1 MNSKKKSVLVTG
13 GYGFIGSH
21 LVPQLV
27 DRGYEV
33 IVIDKETS
41 NSKSIFAPIETLE
54 GCVVYE
60 CDIRDATHLTA
71 LFKKHMPQKVVHLAS
86 LISIAESK
94 KNPKEYFDVSVN
106 GTFNVVSIAIATGVK
121 KFIYANSA
129 AVYGN
134 PTEVPTLESSLVQ
147 PLNPYSTFKYLGEQ
161 LALHYGRI
169 NSLPVISVRLYHQYG
184 EGASA
189 LFGLFVEQIK
199 SSEKLTISGDGT
211 QRRDFAYVGDTANSI
226 CELLE
231 SDYADEIFNIGSGGT
246 NSIIELAEAMGGEWE
261 FIKRDSDEPDLMWA
275 DISKLRRMLPSA
287 VPSSPFNETVKAVM
301 KNLL

>member
-1 MNSKKKSVLVTG
+1 MNPKKKSVLITG

-27 DRGYEV
+27 GRGYEV

-60 CDIRDATHLTA
+60 CDIRDRAQLE
-71 LFKKHMPQKVVHLAS
+71 LIFKKHMPQKVVHLAS

-106 GTFNVVSIAIATGVK
+106 GTFNVISIAFETGVK

-129 AVYGN
+129 ATYGN
-134 PTEVPTLESSLVQ
+134 PTEVPTPESSLVQ

-189 LFGLFVEQIK
+189 LFGLFVDQIK
-199 SSEKLTISGDGT
+199 SNKKLTISGDGT
-211 QRRDFAYVGDTANSI
+211 QRRDFTYVGDTANSI
-226 CELLE
+226 CELLD
-231 SDYADEIFNIGSGGT
+231 SDFADEIFNIGSGGT

-301 KNLL
+301 KKLL

>member
-1 MNSKKKSVLVTG
+1 MNCISKPVLVTG
-13 GYGFIGSH
+13 GCGFIGSH

-27 DRGYEV
+27 ERGYDIV
-33 IVIDKETS
+33 VIDKDTS
-41 NSKSIFAPIETLE
+41 GSRSNFTSAETLDR
-54 GCVVYE
+54 CVVYK
-60 CDIRDATHLTA
+60 CDIKDAAQLTSI
-71 LFKKHMPQKVVHLAS
+71 FKKHMPERVVHLAS
-86 LISIAESK
+86 LISVADSK
-94 KNPKEYFDVSVN
+94 KNSKDYFDVSVN
-106 GTFNVVSIAIATGVK
+106 GTFNVINNSIEVGVK

-129 AVYGN
+129 ATYGN
-134 PTEVPTLESSLVQ
+134 PTEVPTLEQSLVQ

-169 NSLPVISVRLYHQYG
+169 NLLPVISVRLFHQYG

-189 LFGLFVEQIK
+189 LFGLFVKQIK
-199 SSEKLTISGDGT
+199 SKQKLTISGDGT
-211 QRRDFAYVGDTANSI
+211 QRRDFAYVGDTANAI

-231 SDYADEIFNIGSGGT
+231 SDFADEIFNIGSGGT

-287 VPSSPFNETVKAVM
+287 VPSSPFNETVKEVM
-301 KNLL
+301 KKLL

>member
-1 MNSKKKSVLVTG
+1 MNCISKPVLVTG
-13 GYGFIGSH
+13 GCGFIGSH

-27 DRGYEV
+27 ERGYDIV
-33 IVIDKETS
+33 VIDKDTS
-41 NSKSIFAPIETLE
+41 GSRSNFTSAETLDR
-54 GCVVYE
+54 CVVYK
-60 CDIRDATHLTA
+60 CDIKDATQLTSI
-71 LFKKHMPQKVVHLAS
+71 FKKHMPERVVHLAS
-86 LISIAESK
+86 LISVADSK
-94 KNPKEYFDVSVN
+94 KNSKDYFDVSVN
-106 GTFNVVSIAIATGVK
+106 GTFNVINNSIEVGVK

-129 AVYGN
+129 ATYGN
-134 PTEVPTLESSLVQ
+134 PTEVPTLEQSLVQ

-169 NSLPVISVRLYHQYG
+169 NLLPVISVRLFHQYG

-189 LFGLFVEQIK
+189 LFGLFVKQIK
-199 SSEKLTISGDGT
+199 SKQKLTISGDGT
-211 QRRDFAYVGDTANSI
+211 QRRDFAYVGDTANAI

-231 SDYADEIFNIGSGGT
+231 SDFADEIFNIGSGGT

-287 VPSSPFNETVKAVM
+287 VPSSPFNETVKEVM
-301 KNLL
+301 KKLL

>member
-1 MNSKKKSVLVTG
+1 MNSKKKSVLITG
-13 GYGFIGSH
+13 GCGFIGSH

-27 DRGYEV
+27 GRGYDV
-33 IVIDKETS
+33 IVLDKDTS
-41 NSKSIFAPIETLE
+41 KSKSIYAPIKTL
-54 GCVVYE
+54 GSCAVYE
-60 CDIRDATHLTA
+60 CDIRDVARLEII
-71 LFKKHMPQKVVHLAS
+71 FKEHMPEKVVHLAS
-86 LISIAESK
+86 LISVAQSK
-94 KNPKEYFDVSVN
+94 TNPKDYFDVSVN
-106 GTFNVVSIAIATGVK
+106 GSFNVVSIAIETGVK
-121 KFIYANSA
+121 KFIYVNSA
-129 AVYGN
+129 AIYGN
-134 PTEVPTLESSLVQ
+134 PTEVPTHEGSLVK

-161 LALHYGRI
+161 LALHFGRI

-184 EGASA
+184 EGAKA
-189 LFGLFVEQIK
+189 LFGLFIEQIK
-199 SSEKLTISGDGT
+199 SDKKLTISGDGT

-231 SDYADEIFNIGSGGT
+231 SDFADEIFNIGSGET

>member
-1 MNSKKKSVLVTG
+1 MKLIKKSVLITG

-27 DRGYEV
+27 GRGYDV
-33 IVIDKETS
+33 IVIDKDTN
-41 NSKSIFAPIETLE
+41 NSKSIFAPIETLDS
-54 GCVVYE
+54 CAVYE
-60 CDIRDATHLTA
+60 CDIRDTA
-71 LFKKHMPQKVVHLAS
+71 QLELIFKKHMPDNVVHLAS
-86 LISIAESK
+86 LISIAASK

-106 GTFNVVSIAIATGVK
+106 GTFNVISIAIETGVK

-129 AVYGN
+129 ATYGN
-134 PTEVPTLESSLVQ
+134 PTEVPTPESSLVQ

-189 LFGLFVEQIK
+189 LFGLFVDQIK
-199 SSEKLTISGDGT
+199 SNKKLTISGDGT
-211 QRRDFAYVGDTANSI
+211 QRRDFTYVGDTANSI
-226 CELLE
+226 CELLD
-231 SDYADEIFNIGSGGT
+231 SDFADEIFNIGSGGT

-275 DISKLRRMLPSA
+275 DVSKLRRMLPSA

>member
-1 MNSKKKSVLVTG
+1 MNPKKKSVLITG

-27 DRGYEV
+27 GRGYEV

-86 LISIAESK
+86 LVSIAESK
-94 KNPKEYFDVSVN
+94 RNPKEYFDVSVN
-106 GTFNVVSIAIATGVK
+106 GTFNVVSVAIETGVK

-211 QRRDFAYVGDTANSI
+211 QRRDFMYVGDTANSI